1 MIKNY
6 TDEEYTNKAIEA
18 NDLNKKLYILIT
30 PTEFTSEDEQG
41 QPFTSTEDVATLV
54 IAEKG
59 YYITYN
65 GNCTDG
71 TINENLEQE
80 KAEAEALR
88 IQELYMTR
96 SDFFDATIRAFGAD
110 EDDLLMAISGTITP
124 LNLDQTNTKIALNNY
139 KNALNFYRKHP
150 LFNMLSSVPI
160 KLSDELT
167 ITITSEQW
175 DKFFDEMDK
184 KNPDAYKILNGT
196 YEGGLIMACKKR
208 RKRGK

>member
-196 YEGGLIMACKKR
+196 YEGG
-208 RKRGK
+208 